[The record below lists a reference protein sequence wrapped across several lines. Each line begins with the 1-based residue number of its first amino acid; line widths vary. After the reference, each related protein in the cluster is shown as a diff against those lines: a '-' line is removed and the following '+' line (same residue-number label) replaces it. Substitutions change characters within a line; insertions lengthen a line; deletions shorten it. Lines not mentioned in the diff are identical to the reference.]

1 MPASENPMNRRRF
14 LHTSLFSLG
23 AAAAYRPLDAAAL
36 PPTQFP
42 TDPRA
47 RLSVATYPFREFVD
61 PKKGKIPLLDFP
73 QMVADRYGIPG
84 LEPLD
89 RHFPSTDAPYLE
101 KLRAAVEKAKMHVV
115 NIPLGVQA
123 SFYDPDPGGRGVAVA
138 NARRW
143 VDVAVALGSPSIRTH
158 IEGKKGVKPEAAL
171 AAESLRKVAD
181 YGAEKGVVIHL
192 ENDDPETEEAFFI
205 VDVITRAAH
214 PWLRGLPD
222 FCNSMLLGKGEE
234 YNYKAMAAMFAH
246 AHGISHVKDSE
257 VDGKKIFRVDVAK
270 TFALAK
276 AAGYRGYFSME
287 WEGAGEPYAGTT
299 SLIEASLK
307 ALA

>member
-1 MPASENPMNRRRF
+1 MNRRRF
-14 LHTSLFSLG
+14 LHSSVLGLG
-23 AAAAYRPLDAAAL
+23 AAAVYRSLEAATT

-47 RLSVATYPFREFVD
+47 RLAIATYPFREFVD
-61 PKKGKIPLLDFP
+61 PKKGKLALLDFP
-73 QMVADRYGIPG
+73 RMVADRYGVPG

-89 RHFPSTDAPYLE
+89 RHFPSTDAAYL
-101 KLRAAVEKAKMHVV
+101 
-115 NIPLGVQA
+115 
-123 SFYDPDPGGRGVAVA
+123 A
-138 NARRW
+138 NAKRG

-158 IEGKKGVKPEAAL
+158 IEGKKGAKPDPAL
-171 AAESLRKVAD
+171 TAGSLHAVAD
-181 YGAEKGVVIHL
+181 YGASKGVVIHL

-257 VDGKKIFRVDVAK
+257 VDGKNIFRVDVAK

-287 WEGAGEPYAGTT
+287 WEGATEPYAGTQ
-299 SLIEASLK
+299 SLIDASLK

>member
-1 MPASENPMNRRRF
+1 MNRRRF
-14 LHTSLFSLG
+14 LHSSVLGLG
-23 AAAAYRPLDAAAL
+23 AAAVYRSLEAATV
-36 PPTQFP
+36 PPSQFP

-47 RLSVATYPFREFVD
+47 RLAVATYPFRELVD

-73 QMVADRYGIPG
+73 RMVADRYGVPG

-89 RHFPSTDAPYLE
+89 RHFPSTDAAYLD
-101 KLRAAVEKAKMHVV
+101 KLRAAVEKAGMHVV

-123 SFYDPDPGGRGVAVA
+123 SFYDPDPVRRAVAVA
-138 NARRW
+138 NAKRW
-143 VDVAVALGSPSIRTH
+143 VDVAVALGSPSIRPH
-158 IEGKKGVKPEAAL
+158 IEGKKGVKPDATL
-171 AAESLRKVAD
+171 AADNLRAVAD
-181 YGAEKGVVIHL
+181 HGAAKGVVIHL

-234 YNYKAMAAMFAH
+234 YNYQAMAAMFAH

-287 WEGAGEPYAGTT
+287 WEGATEPYAGTQ